1 MERLVHTA
9 KGPWK
14 SWGGEPCL
22 PNMSM
27 RRSRMACIAPGSG
40 FFADTW
46 SIQTMQKWS
55 LWTFAH
61 MVSLFLP
68 LLWYLWPKPDTGFTM
83 QKGHL
88 SSFRVMVVDGAN
100 FSSCSYA
107 TYESESTSIYTFD
120 IEFALVLASAHNLTL
135 VCVSRRSALHQGRW
149 HVQHQVKNSS
159 HPLVLQGCITRQRK
173 LTIHSHTMSHLSPEE
188 CLCRAF
194 SLL

>member
-1 MERLVHTA
+1 MWSAWSTQLKVPGRAGAESHACQTCPCVVREWPASLQALASSQIRGVYRLC
-9 KGPWK
+9 KNG
-14 SWGGEPCL
+14 
-22 PNMSM
+22 
-27 RRSRMACIAPGSG
+27 AC
-40 FFADTW
+40 
-46 SIQTMQKWS
+46 
-55 LWTFAH
+55 
-61 MVSLFLP
+61 
-68 LLWYLWPKPDTGFTM
+68 
-83 QKGHL
+83 GHL
-88 SSFRVMVVDGAN
+88 LTWFHFFCLFCDIFGQSLTQASQCKKGMVDGAN
-100 FSSCSYA
+100 LAADA

-159 HPLVLQGCITRQRK
+159 HPSVLQGCITRQRK